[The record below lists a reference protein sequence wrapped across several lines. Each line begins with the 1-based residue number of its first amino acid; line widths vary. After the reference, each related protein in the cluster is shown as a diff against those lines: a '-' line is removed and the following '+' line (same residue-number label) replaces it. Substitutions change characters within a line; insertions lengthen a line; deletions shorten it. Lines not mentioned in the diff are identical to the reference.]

1 MDIMKAF
8 TDPRGSPLFRQ
19 NQKQL
24 SLFIKSRNSPRVQRF
39 IFLPRMKS
47 SHWLVHLNPNIITWH
62 GRRRQLENNFT
73 AYLTVSWQSSIL
85 RYLHLVP
92 RKSPWE
98 RGWHY
103 LLLWSLMIRYT
114 FSPLPTVARNIPV
127 MGSCLVTVFTK
138 CTWAVKFS
146 SVLYAQELM
155 LVWLCPSEVRSAS
168 LSYVNFKS
176 LLLV

>member
-1 MDIMKAF
+1 MGQHTAQAKKVHYGGHFEINTSAIEPTFYGRTKLLHSDRRVTRARRWFHQIIIYSPCNIQRWSFWYKQLSRLKWIQNAVHRELNIVSNLDLI

-73 AYLTVSWQSSIL
+73 AYLTVSWAPVSW
-85 RYLHLVP
+85 P
-92 RKSPWE
+92 
-98 RGWHY
+98 Y
-103 LLLWSLMIRYT
+103 LL
-114 FSPLPTVARNIPV
+114 
-127 MGSCLVTVFTK
+127 
-138 CTWAVKFS
+138 
-146 SVLYAQELM
+146 SVL
-155 LVWLCPSEVRSAS
+155 
-168 LSYVNFKS
+168 K
-176 LLLV
+176 